1 MCGIAGA
8 FHYARSAPVSEK
20 TLRAMAECIVHRGP
34 DDEGFHLD
42 PEGKVGLAF
51 RRLSIVDLSGG
62 HQPMSDEDGRYHLV
76 FNGEIYNH
84 LEIRRELEARGRR
97 FRTRSDTEVILAAY
111 REYGPDCVERF
122 QGMFAFAVWDRDEKR
137 LFLARDRVGIKPL
150 YYADTG
156 GAFVFGSEIK
166 SLFRHPD
173 LSPELDRD
181 ELAMVGMEY
190 KIKLLFPPSMWEPL
204 PYRMNGRDYEQFTAI
219 TMRFAGALE
228 RETGRGFTAFDHGQR
243 EVPQLEPLGGPDRR
257 SFDGEGRG
265 HLEMRAADFIVSFDP
280 DLTIARRH
288 VRLQLHRIGAVHGAA
303 VGLLLDAPR
312 PGGVQELSPGVRRH
326 RFDIEPHSR
335 TGITGEIF
343 DAVFDVDHVAA
354 VIRRVRAHGAAFP
367 CHEVKPGH
375 LQLTRTLDTGPELRT
390 RDRSGGTGGLRRTG
404 RRRCRSSLSGLS
416 GARAGRRSRFNIHLF
431 PHL

>member
-181 ELAMVGMEY
+181 ELARYFTFLCVPPPGT
-190 KIKLLFPPSMWEPL
+190 LFRAFTNCGPPTGSRWRREAAPPS
-204 PYRMNGRDYEQFTAI
+204 
-219 TMRFAGALE
+219 RFA
-228 RETGRGFTAFDHGQR
+228 T
-243 EVPQLEPLGGPDRR
+243 
-257 SFDGEGRG
+257 
-265 HLEMRAADFIVSFDP
+265 
-280 DLTIARRH
+280 
-288 VRLQLHRIGAVHGAA
+288 
-303 VGLLLDAPR
+303 
-312 PGGVQELSPGVRRH
+312 
-326 RFDIEPHSR
+326 
-335 TGITGEIF
+335 
-343 DAVFDVDHVAA
+343 
-354 VIRRVRAHGAAFP
+354 
-367 CHEVKPGH
+367 
-375 LQLTRTLDTGPELRT
+375 
-390 RDRSGGTGGLRRTG
+390 
-404 RRRCRSSLSGLS
+404 
-416 GARAGRRSRFNIHLF
+416 GAR
-431 PHL
+431 